1 MRFGTRLGS
10 VSHDRT
16 AWLVLLFLLLGMLAP
31 TACVLWFLNETAK
44 SQASAARQEVTEA
57 YRSQLRLI
65 RTQVDSYWE
74 TRATAL
80 QPKPAAQAPAEFQRS
95 VTSGLADSIIY
106 LSAYLSDGYP
116 SPMALRPN
124 GASAN
129 SPEWNRA
136 QTLEDRRDRAG
147 AAAAYARIAESEK
160 DSSIAARAAQGQ
172 IRCLLQSGDKG
183 AALQAI
189 RKYFASGRLANGKDI
204 QGRLIAADEQLL
216 ALHLLKPGDRNYG
229 TALRRLTAWLNDY
242 AGSAMPS
249 TQRVFLMHEL
259 MQEVRILEP
268 RSDFPTYPAE
278 SLAEQFIAADGLKP
292 GDQTLQPSRVPGV
305 WKLTLPAG
313 RAIAL
318 FKQDTVL
325 AAMNSLLDQQNSSR
339 SVKFEM
345 LPPGAPNA
353 GESIA
358 AGRLLPGWQISFSL
372 LDTKPFDEAA
382 RRRMASYVW
391 VGFLV
396 IAVLAVTGLTVGQAF
411 RRQLRLTHL
420 KTDLVAAVSHE
431 LKTPLA
437 SMRLL
442 VDSLLDDQQFDAGKT
457 RDYLQ
462 LIAGENLRLTRL
474 IENFLTFSRI
484 ERDRQRFAFAQT
496 KPADVIESAV
506 QVMRERLQSPTCHL
520 EVDISPDLPAI
531 RADEDAL
538 VMVLLNLLDNA
549 YKYTPGEKRILLHA
563 YREAGQVVFAVED
576 NGIGIAPRDQ
586 KRIFR
591 RFYQVDQRL
600 ARATGGCG
608 LGLSIVEFIARAHGG
623 AVEVQSQPG
632 AGSTF
637 RVSLPVPVTLGVGA
651 AV

>member
-1 MRFGTRLGS
+1 MAFGNRFGSAG
-10 VSHDRT
+10 HDRT
-16 AWLVLLFLLLGMLAP
+16 AWLVLLFLLLGVLAP
-31 TACVLWFLNETAK
+31 TACVLWFMNEAVK
-44 SQASAARQEVTEA
+44 SQATAARQDVTEA
-57 YRSQLRLI
+57 YRSQLRFI
-65 RTQVDSYWE
+65 RDRIDSYWE
-74 TRATAL
+74 TRAAAL
-80 QPKPAAQAPAEFQRS
+80 QPKPGSPAAPEFQRT
-95 VTSGLADSIIY
+95 VTSGLADSIVY
-106 LSAYLSDGYP
+106 FGSYP
-116 SPMALRPN
+116 SLMAPRLN
-124 GASAN
+124 GSSAD

-136 QTLEDRRDRAG
+136 QTLEDRRDRTG
-147 AAAAYARIAESEK
+147 AAAAYARIVESEK
-160 DSSIAARAAQGQ
+160 DPSLAARAAQGQ
-172 IRCLLQSGDKG
+172 IRCLLQSGDKD

-189 RKYFASGRLANGKDI
+189 RKYFGRGDLVNGKDT

-216 ALHLLKPGDRNYG
+216 ALHLLKPGDRAY
-229 TALRRLTAWLNDY
+229 APSLRRLNALLNDY

-249 TQRVFLMHEL
+249 TQRLFL
-259 MQEVRILEP
+259 MQEVRTLDP
-268 RSDFPTYPAE
+268 RSGFPTFSAE
-278 SLAEQFIAADGLKP
+278 SLAEEFLETDGASA
-292 GDQTLQPSRVPGV
+292 GDRTLQPSRVPGV

-313 RAIAL
+313 GAIAL
-318 FKQDTVL
+318 FRQETVL
-325 AAMNSLLDQQNSSR
+325 SAMRDLLDRQNSSR
-339 SVKFEM
+339 SVRFEM

-358 AGRLLPGWQISFSL
+358 AGRLLPGWQIAFSL
-372 LDTKPFDEAA
+372 LDTKPFDEMA

-396 IAVLAVTGLTVGQAF
+396 IAALAVTGLIVGQAF

-442 VDSLLDDQQFDAGKT
+442 VDSLLDEDRLDAGKT

-484 ERDRQRFAFAQT
+484 ERDRQRFAFT
-496 KPADVIESAV
+496 ETNPAAVIESAV
-506 QVMRERLQSPTCHL
+506 QVMRERLQPPTCHL
-520 EVDISPDLPAI
+520 TVNISPDLPAI

-549 YKYTPGEKRILLHA
+549 CKYTPGDKRILLRA

-623 AVEVQSQPG
+623 AVRVQSQPG

-637 RVSLPVPVTLGVGA
+637 RVSLPCDVGA
-651 AV
+651 VV

>member
-1 MRFGTRLGS
+1 
-10 VSHDRT
+10 
-16 AWLVLLFLLLGMLAP
+16 
-31 TACVLWFLNETAK
+31 
-44 SQASAARQEVTEA
+44 
-57 YRSQLRLI
+57 
-65 RTQVDSYWE
+65 
-74 TRATAL
+74 
-80 QPKPAAQAPAEFQRS
+80 
-95 VTSGLADSIIY
+95 
-106 LSAYLSDGYP
+106 
-116 SPMALRPN
+116 MALRPN
-124 GASAN
+124 GASTD

-136 QTLEDRRDRAG
+136 QTLEDRRDRTG
-147 AAAAYARIAESEK
+147 AAAAYGRLAESEK

-172 IRCLLQSGDKG
+172 IRCLLQSGDKD
-183 AALQAI
+183 AAIQAI
-189 RKYFASGRLANGKDI
+189 RRYFGGGRLANGKDV

-216 ALHLLKPGDRNYG
+216 ALHLLKPSDRNYA

-242 AGSAMPS
+242 VGPAMPS
-249 TQRVFLMHEL
+249 TQRLFLMR
-259 MQEVRILEP
+259 EVRILEP
-268 RSDFPTYPAE
+268 RSDFPTYSAE
-278 SLAEQFIAADGLKP
+278 NLAEQFIEADGLNAS
-292 GDQTLQPSRVPGV
+292 DQTLQPSRVPGV

-325 AAMNSLLDQQNSSR
+325 AAMRGLLNQQDSSR
-339 SVKFEM
+339 SVRFEM

-358 AGRLLPGWQISFSL
+358 AGRPLPGWQISFSL

-396 IAVLAVTGLTVGQAF
+396 IAALAVTSLVVGQAF

-442 VDSLLDDQQFDAGKT
+442 VDSLLDDDQFDVRKT

-484 ERDRQRFAFAQT
+484 ERDRQKFDFTET
-496 KPADVIESAV
+496 KPAAVIESAV

-549 YKYTPGEKRILLHA
+549 YKYTPGDKRILLHA
-563 YREAGQVVFAVED
+563 YREAGQIVFAVED

-623 AVEVQSQPG
+623 AVEVRSQPG

-637 RVSLPVPVTLGVGA
+637 RVSLPVPVTLHAGA